1 MGMPKFFFD
10 KIDMTQG
17 QICLHGEDE
26 KHIKTVL
33 RAKEGEELTL
43 CDGEGMDYQ
52 CRISSLADG
61 VQLEVLSQAPCETE
75 PKTKITLY
83 QGLPKADKMEL
94 IIQKCVELG
103 VERIVAVSTER
114 AIVKLDKKEGKKLER
129 WQKIAEAAAKQSGRG
144 KIPEIG
150 GQVLKFK
157 DAVAEAKR
165 LDGAIIPYEREEKTG
180 LREFV
185 KDFKGES
192 IGVFIGPEGGF
203 AEEEIALAKE
213 NGITPITRAE
223 QFAAQ
228 LGRVVHADT
237 HTAFQTGAHF
247 HDRGF
252 AHLAQSLPDAGRQR
266 GHHTG
271 KDDGG
276 DLLRFRAVQGQ
287 HVYHFI

>member
-52 CRISSLADG
+52 CRISSLTDG
-61 VQLEVLSQAPCETE
+61 VQLEILSKAPCETE

-157 DAVAEAKR
+157 GSSLKDLISLKPIRGLKILNTWMPLQRQKGWMARLSLMSGKKR
-165 LDGAIIPYEREEKTG
+165 WGCANL
-180 LREFV
+180 
-185 KDFKGES
+185 
-192 IGVFIGPEGGF
+192 
-203 AEEEIALAKE
+203 
-213 NGITPITRAE
+213 
-223 QFAAQ
+223 
-228 LGRVVHADT
+228 
-237 HTAFQTGAHF
+237 
-247 HDRGF
+247 
-252 AHLAQSLPDAGRQR
+252 
-266 GHHTG
+266 
-271 KDDGG
+271 
-276 DLLRFRAVQGQ
+276 
-287 HVYHFI
+287 

>member
-10 KIDMTQG
+10 KKDRSGG

-61 VQLEVLSQAPCETE
+61 VQLEVLSKAPCETE

-185 KDFKGES
+185 QNFEGES

-203 AEEEIALAKE
+203 AEEEIALAQE
-213 NGITPITRAE
+213 NGITPIT
-223 QFAAQ
+223 
-228 LGRVVHADT
+228 LGKRILRT
-237 HTAFQTGAHF
+237 ETAGMTTTAI
-247 HDRGF
+247 
-252 AHLAQSLPDAGRQR
+252 
-266 GHHTG
+266 
-271 KDDGG
+271 
-276 DLLRFRAVQGQ
+276 LL
-287 HVYHFI
+287 YELD